1 MVRPALRAT
10 RHIRGVPTDGPNRA
24 QARHGLTDAVN
35 DVRVATIKDAALD
48 RWTLSVTLQLQSSS
62 PHAAR
67 QLRTPEMSNAL
78 VANRLSCMQVQ
89 IAAAAADMA
98 AAHAPTRARSAILKM
113 MTMSTTSSSDERYA
127 KL

>member
-24 QARHGLTDAVN
+24 QARHGLLDAVN
-35 DVRVATIKDAALD
+35 DGQVATIKDAALD

-67 QLRTPEMSNAL
+67 QRRTPEMSNVL
-78 VANRLSCMQVQ
+78 LANRLSC
-89 IAAAAADMA
+89 
-98 AAHAPTRARSAILKM
+98 T
-113 MTMSTTSSSDERYA
+113 
-127 KL
+127 